1 MLQWIKT
8 HKNMIIGGG
17 IILLVLIAA
26 FLLGGPIQPAS
37 EPGEKETASASG
49 SAVSSEPDS
58 SSRSTERTTERNTQ
72 EEERE
77 GSSRNGQTASEE
89 GKDAPGTEEQPS
101 HASGSSEAR
110 EPDTATV
117 PEATE
122 APAAE
127 AAQAVTFSC
136 TISITCEAVLE
147 HLDAMEPA
155 KAELVPAGGSILSTT
170 TVTVTE
176 GESVYD
182 VLRRVCTNAGIPL
195 DASITPGYG
204 SAYVRGIQNIY
215 EFDCGSLS
223 GWKYRVNGIVP
234 NYGCSSYILQE
245 GDNIQFYFTTDL
257 NS

>member
-8 HKNMIIGGG
+8 HKNIIIGGG

-26 FLLGGPIQPAS
+26 FRLGGPIQPAS
-37 EPGEKETASASG
+37 GPEEKETASESG
-49 SAVSSEPDS
+49 LAVSSEPES
-58 SSRSTERTTERNTQ
+58 SGQSTERTTEKNTQ
-72 EEERE
+72 EERE
-77 GSSRNGQTASEE
+77 GSSRTRQTASEE
-89 GKDAPGTEEQPS
+89 DVDAPEAEGQLSPV
-101 HASGSSEAR
+101 SGSSEAR
-110 EPDTATV
+110 EPDV
-117 PEATE
+117 VSIPEATE

-147 HLDAMEPA
+147 HMDAMEPA
-155 KAELVPAGGSILSTT
+155 KAELVPAGGSILSAT
-170 TVTVTE
+170 TVMVTE

-223 GWKYRVNGIVP
+223 GWKYRVNGVVP

-257 NS
+257 NG